1 MEKDDIVVSDY
12 KRSPAKHK
20 KRKFKHKRQ
29 QENQQ
34 YWFLFGVILIA
45 LAVVLGSILGLKVP
59 VVPVCVILVMEA
71 LLAVCLHDVPIWLH
85 GVVMLIQL
93 IAGAVCSEVVF
104 MLLCVI
110 IYVTGILTLKYL
122 KEDQ

>member
-1 MEKDDIVVSDY
+1 M
-12 KRSPAKHK
+12 
-20 KRKFKHKRQ
+20 
-29 QENQQ
+29 
-34 YWFLFGVILIA
+34 IA
-45 LAVVLGSILGLKVP
+45 LAVVLGSILGLKLP
-59 VVPVCVILVMEA
+59 VVPVCVLLVLEA
-71 LLAVCLHDVPIWLH
+71 LLAVCLHDVPVGLH

>member
-1 MEKDDIVVSDY
+1 MTCFLCTAQQIWILK
-12 KRSPAKHK
+12 
-20 KRKFKHKRQ
+20 